1 LFFLNKF
8 SEKTNLNWLI
18 EQCLSVGCLDDLC
31 LTSGLLKNDLLT
43 STAAATLDRNYLDV
57 L

>member
-1 LFFLNKF
+1 
-8 SEKTNLNWLI
+8 LNWLI
-18 EQCLSVGCLDDLC
+18 EQCLSVGRLDDLC

>member
-1 LFFLNKF
+1 
-8 SEKTNLNWLI
+8 LNWLI

-31 LTSGLLKNDLLT
+31 LTSCLLKNDLLT